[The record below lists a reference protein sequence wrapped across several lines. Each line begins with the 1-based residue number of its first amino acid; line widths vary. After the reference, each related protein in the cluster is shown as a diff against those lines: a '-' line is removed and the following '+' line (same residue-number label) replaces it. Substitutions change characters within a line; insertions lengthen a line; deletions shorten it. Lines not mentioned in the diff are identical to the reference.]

1 MQSVSQKDTGDL
13 AVPGLISYSNEN
25 GTVTPTGNLS
35 WNKAIVCVEHSNW
48 A

>member
-35 WNKAIVCVEHSNW
+35 
-48 A
+48 